1 MLEDAAE
8 AGDEGVVIHAA
19 GAVDAARRVVRAP
32 VLGDLAAGGEPGAA
46 LSATWSR
53 KRISPAILPGRPTR
67 RQCSPTEN
75 MRPPSAWSMSN
86 VSIRYWPKSCPVTQP
101 GAVAKRMSLASSV

>member
-8 AGDEGVVIHAA
+8 AGDEGVVVHPA
-19 GAVDAARRVVRAP
+19 GAVDAARRVDVRQCSAISPRVANQAP
-32 VLGDLAAGGEPGAA
+32 P

-53 KRISPAILPGRPTR
+53 KRTSPAILPGRPMS
-67 RQCSPTEN
+67 RQCRPTEN
-75 MRPPSAWSMSN
+75 IRPPSAWSVSN